1 MSESAIHSLLR
12 QSFPISNKADWL
24 RTAAAEID
32 GKDPAEILAWKLD
45 GLPFSPYYDRADAAP
60 LQYLKNF
67 ELPPSPHAHAGA
79 RFWENLPQL
88 VVTDEKKDNATL
100 LHQLNNGADGI
111 LLDLRNR
118 QTVDIAALLNQVE
131 WPFCNVSF
139 FVTDASLENA
149 LAAYVQKKK
158 YEPHSL
164 SGTIWWNSLPE
175 KNIPKLS
182 SLAHLTHFRRW
193 GIVADASSPVQE
205 IANVLTK
212 ATRLMDVLTEEGV
225 EKEIAWRNLALS
237 MPVDADFFCS
247 IAKLK
252 ALRLLWFQLAHAF
265 GIPPIDSMAL
275 QLHVRSAPWVDEKF
289 QPHGNMLKATTAA
302 MAAVMGGCNAL
313 TIHAEDANNITMTRM
328 ARNVSS
334 ILREESHL
342 DKVADPLAGTYAVQE
357 MTNALANAAWSLLQQ
372 NLQQP

>member
-1 MSESAIHSLLR
+1 VSESAIHSLLR
-12 QSFPISNKADWL
+12 QTFPISNKTDWL

-32 GKDPAEILAWKLD
+32 GKDPAQILAWKLD
-45 GLPFSPYYDRADAAP
+45 DLTFSPYYDRADVASR
-60 LQYLKNF
+60 QYLENF
-67 ELPPSPHAHAGA
+67 ELSPSPHAHTGA

-100 LHQLNNGADGI
+100 LHHLNNGADGI
-111 LLDLRNR
+111 ILDVRNR

-131 WPFCNVSF
+131 WPYCNVSF
-139 FVTDASLENA
+139 SVTHDILENV
-149 LAAYVQKKK
+149 LSAYVREKK

-164 SGTIWWNSLPE
+164 SGTIWWNDLPK

-193 GIVADASSPVQE
+193 GIVADAASPVTE

-212 ATRLMDVLTEEGV
+212 TAQVMDALTEEGV
-225 EKEIAWRNLALS
+225 EKEMAWRNLALS
-237 MPVDADFFCS
+237 VPADTDFFCS

-265 GIPPIDSMAL
+265 GIPLTENMAL
-275 QLHVRSAPWVDEKF
+275 QLHVRSMPWIDEKF
-289 QPHGNMLKATTAA
+289 QPHGNLLKATTAA
-302 MAAVMGGCNAL
+302 MAAVMGGCDAL
-313 TIHAEDANNITMTRM
+313 TIHAEDANNNTMMRI

-342 DKVADPLAGTYAVQE
+342 DKVADPLAGTYALQE
-357 MTNALANAAWSLLQQ
+357 MTHTMAEAAWALLQQ